1 MLNSFLDR
9 VKTVFTT
16 PSTDKIHQK
25 PVIKKSMPAK
35 NRVTFKPTQK
45 QKVTPADITVPKKQ
59 AQQVIAN
66 AKKIEAKAKAMESE
80 ILRRLS
86 SLNDKEKYLIQKEQK
101 LDQDSAQIK
110 AKLDSLDAIYKKQ
123 LDKLEE
129 IADLTRDSAKQLLLS
144 SVEKKMASWIAR
156 KIEAAKEELQQK
168 EDELAKEI
176 LIDSISHGITDTVAE
191 YTVSTIS
198 LPNENIKGKI
208 IGREGRNIR
217 AFEKA
222 TGVELELDETNDV
235 RISSFDSTRREIA
248 RIALEKLIRDGRIQP
263 LKIDRIV
270 EQTRQEMDKILV
282 NEGKKICQAVGIYQ
296 LPLELIKQV
305 GKYKFRF
312 SYGQNLAKHTIEA
325 TKIAVAL
332 ANELKANVQVV
343 RLAGLLHDIGKV
355 VTDQEGTH
363 IDLGIDLL
371 RQYHIPE
378 AVITCVSEHHQ
389 DQFSSPES
397 AIVYM
402 GDAASGTRPG
412 ARYEVHEEYLKRMK
426 NIEEV
431 ANGFAGVTN
440 VAAYQAGREVMVM
453 VDPGKVN
460 DDEAEVLAQKIA
472 EKLEEEAKWAG
483 QIKVTIFREFKASST
498 IVGSKI
504 SKNAGKT
511 DQ

>member
-1 MLNSFLDR
+1 MLNSFLSK
-9 VKTVFTT
+9 VITVFGAPQKKPAKTVK
-16 PSTDKIHQK
+16 ST
-25 PVIKKSMPAK
+25 K
-35 NRVTFKPTQK
+35 NRVVFTPKSKSKVETVSVKPASVSQPD
-45 QKVTPADITVPKKQ
+45 QQQ
-59 AQQVIAN
+59 AKIVIQN
-66 AKKIEAKAKAMESE
+66 AQRIEAKAKAMETE

-86 SLNDKEKYLIQKEQK
+86 SLNEKEKYLIQKEQK
-101 LDQDSAQIK
+101 IDQDSNQVKIR
-110 AKLDSLDAIYKKQ
+110 LDSLDALYKKQ

-144 SVEKKMASWIAR
+144 SVEKKMASWIAK
-156 KIEAAKEELQQK
+156 KIQESK
-168 EDELAKEI
+168 DELLQKQDELGKEI
-176 LIDSISHGITDTVAE
+176 LIDSIRHGITDYVAE
-191 YTVSTIS
+191 YTVSTIT
-198 LPNENIKGKI
+198 LPDDTVKGKI

-222 TGVELELDETNDV
+222 TGVELELDETNDI

-248 RIALEKLIRDGRIQP
+248 KISLEKLIKDGRIQP
-263 LKIDRIV
+263 VKIERLV
-270 EQTRQEMDKILV
+270 EQTKQDMDKILIT
-282 NEGKKICQAVGIYQ
+282 EGKKICQEVGIYQ

-305 GKYKFRF
+305 GKYKFRY
-312 SYGQNLAKHTIEA
+312 SYGQNLAKHTIEV

-371 RQYHIPE
+371 RQYRIPE
-378 AVITCVSEHHQ
+378 AVIVCVSEHHL
-389 DQFSSPES
+389 DHFSTPES

-426 NIEEV
+426 NIEEI
-431 ANGFAGVTN
+431 AIGFPGVTS

-453 VDPGKVN
+453 VDPGKVS
-460 DDEAEVLAQKIA
+460 DDEAQVLAQKIS

-483 QIKVTIFREFKASST
+483 QIKVTIFREFKTSST
-498 IVGSKI
+498 VVGSKI
-504 SKNAGKT
+504 SKNAGNN